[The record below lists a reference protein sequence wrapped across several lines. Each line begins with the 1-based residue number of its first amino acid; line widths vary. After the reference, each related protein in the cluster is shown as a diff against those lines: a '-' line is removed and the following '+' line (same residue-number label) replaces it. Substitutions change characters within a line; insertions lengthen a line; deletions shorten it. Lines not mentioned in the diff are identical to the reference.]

1 MVRKYLK
8 VLNHPVTQF
17 NLLTVGMLILI
28 QTIHTRAHH
37 SYEVDVH
44 GYVHQF
50 IQENPDACPKD
61 DW

>member
-1 MVRKYLK
+1 VKKYWEAL
-8 VLNHPVTQF
+8 LHPLTQI
-17 NLLTVGMLILI
+17 NLLIVGFLLLIEI
-28 QTIHTRAHH
+28 VHTKAHH

-50 IQENPDACPKD
+50 IQKNPDACPES

>member
-1 MVRKYLK
+1 
-8 VLNHPVTQF
+8 
-17 NLLTVGMLILI
+17 LTVGMLILI

-50 IQENPDACPKD
+50 IRENPDACPKD

>member
-1 MVRKYLK
+1 VKKYWEAL
-8 VLNHPVTQF
+8 LHPLTQI
-17 NLLTVGMLILI
+17 NLLIVGFLLLVEIV
-28 QTIHTRAHH
+28 HTKAHH

-50 IQENPDACPKD
+50 IQKNPDACPES

>member
-1 MVRKYLK
+1 MKKYLE
-8 VLNHPVTQF
+8 VLTHPVTQF

-28 QTIHTRAHH
+28 QTIHTKAHH

-50 IQENPDACPKD
+50 IQQNPDVCTKD
-61 DW
+61 EW

>member
-1 MVRKYLK
+1 MKKYLEVFK
-8 VLNHPVTQF
+8 HPLTQINVMVLGF
-17 NLLTVGMLILI
+17 LILV
-28 QTIHTRAHH
+28 QMIHTRAHH

-50 IQENPDACPKD
+50 IEKNPDACPES

>member
-1 MVRKYLK
+1 MKKYWRAL
-8 VLNHPVTQF
+8 LHPITQI
-17 NLLTVGMLILI
+17 NLLIVGFLLLIEI
-28 QTIHTRAHH
+28 IHTKAHH

-50 IQENPDACPKD
+50 IQKNPDACPES